1 MSTPFDR
8 LKRLAFD
15 QAARTMGVDA
25 LWGSIPA
32 RVLFNQPSAT
42 EQRTGID
49 FMPDHPEMEYRVD
62 DFPGLYDNV
71 RDGDIEIITIGSAE
85 FTVRQVTKA
94 YDGDTIKAQLVPN

>member
-8 LKRLAFD
+8 LKRMAFD

-25 LWGSIPA
+25 LWGELSA
-32 RVLFNQPSAT
+32 RVLFKQPSEP
-42 EQRTGID
+42 EQRTGIE
-49 FMPDHPEMEYRVD
+49 FMPEHPEMEYRVD
-62 DFPGLYDNV
+62 DFPGLYDAV

-94 YDGDTIKAQLVPN
+94 YDGDTFKAQLVPN